1 MGQRKSMDK
10 CLKPD
15 TVLNKDEDI
24 ETLGSNDVN
33 QEERND
39 ENLKDTS
46 INNDE
51 ENREYYCR

>member
-1 MGQRKSMDK
+1 MDK

>member
-1 MGQRKSMDK
+1 MDK

-24 ETLGSNDVN
+24 ETLGSDDVN

-51 ENREYYCR
+51 ETREYYCR